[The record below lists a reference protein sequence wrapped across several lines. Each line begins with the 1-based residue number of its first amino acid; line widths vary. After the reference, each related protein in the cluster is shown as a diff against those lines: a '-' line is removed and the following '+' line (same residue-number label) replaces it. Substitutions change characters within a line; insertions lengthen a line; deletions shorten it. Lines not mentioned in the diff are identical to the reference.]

1 MNKQIYAA
9 TLLTVCLAFIFG
21 VLVGGSYRSRQID
34 QVSQFIKN
42 SELGTE
48 SYVLE
53 QELLEGLDINC
64 DLAKAR
70 LSTLSNDLYQLGKL
84 LSSETAKQDLGETQ
98 YRFLKRKFHLMQ
110 IQTYVLYLKLRKNC
124 NVESHVALFYFS
136 KNDDNSTAQ
145 GIILDQLV
153 RDYNL
158 RVFAVEYNYSSELNF
173 LEEYYNITVTP
184 AIVLD
189 YEKKFERLVDD
200 AALAAQLS

>member
-1 MNKQIYAA
+1 MKQVYAA
-9 TLLTVCLAFIFG
+9 TALVICIVFVFG
-21 VLVGGSYRSRQID
+21 ILVGSSYKSKQLD
-34 QVSQFIKN
+34 EVTQFIKN
-42 SELGTE
+42 SEFGTE

-53 QELLEGLDINC
+53 QELLKDLEVNC

-70 LSTLSNDLYQLGKL
+70 LTTLSNDLYQLGKL

-136 KNDDNSTAQ
+136 KDNEDSTTQ
-145 GIILDQLV
+145 GRILDELAEK
-153 RDYNL
+153 YNM
-158 RVFAVEYNYSSELNF
+158 RVFAVEYNYSQELNF
-173 LEEYYNITVTP
+173 LEEYYNITKTP

-189 YEKKFERLVDD
+189 YETKFEGIVNQETLKG
-200 AALAAQLS
+200 QLS